1 MTDNPYR
8 LPRHVTPSRYEIS
21 LTPDLE
27 HHTFVGSTII
37 AIDVHEAT
45 STVILNA
52 AELAISTATFSND
65 AGASVSAHIVTD
77 EETERLTLTTSATL
91 AQGRWNLDLEFA
103 GILNDELRGFYRA
116 SFTDVDGNE
125 QTIATTQ
132 FEATDARRAFP
143 CWDEPDLKA
152 VFSISLT
159 VPSDLLAVSNG
170 AEAGRH
176 DNGDGTTTVQFADT
190 MIMST
195 YIVAFVV
202 GPLEATD
209 PIDVDGVPFRVIAPI
224 GKGYLTDFASEA
236 GVFCLRWLSNYYG
249 IPYPGDKVDFI
260 AVPDFAFGAM
270 ENLGAIIYRETA
282 LLLDR
287 DTTSLAEQ
295 RRVVDVIAHELAHM
309 WFGDLV
315 TMRWWEGIWL
325 NEAFASLMEMKTTE
339 AMHPDWERW
348 MAFAADPGAERSDAL
363 TIDALAESRSVE
375 FPVAS
380 PDEANEMF
388 DALTYGKGSAV
399 LRMIEQF
406 LGGDHFRLGVADY
419 LRTHSYGNTVTNDL
433 WAALDRASG
442 MPVGDIMNTWILQP
456 GHPLID
462 VNIDGNRVHLS
473 QRRMLLQAD
482 ETDTSLWSV
491 PMQIKA
497 SIDGEVVTQKFLLES
512 DSAIV
517 EFPGPVDWV
526 LGNGGGHGFYRVNYP
541 DRELHALMGDIES
554 LEPLER
560 LTLLDDV
567 RATVV
572 AGQNHAAAYL
582 ELCDHYRNETQQAVW
597 QLLLGGLKEIKD
609 IISNEQ
615 LPGFE
620 KRVRSIVAKR
630 ASEVGWE
637 PIDGETDLNNLLRG
651 DLIRA
656 MGNLGNDPE
665 TVAMARPFAEQLLDD
680 PASVDPV
687 VGQASLFVLAAHGTD
702 KDFVRLREAYDD
714 APTPQLRQRYLQAL
728 CSFDDERFVKQVF
741 DWTFDETIRGQD
753 AAWVVARMLSN
764 RESGPEV
771 WKMVRSGWNDI
782 LAAYPQVTVR
792 HLFDGLPSLSY
803 PEVAA
808 DVEAF
813 FAETEVRS
821 AKTLAQMLEILRVHV
836 ALRQRES
843 GRIGDA
849 LPV

>member
-1 MTDNPYR
+1 MSDNPYR
-8 LPRHVTPSRYEIS
+8 LPRHVTPTRYNLT
-21 LTPDLE
+21 LTPDLDN
-27 HHTFVGSTII
+27 HTFTGTVTISVK
-37 AIDVHEAT
+37 VHEAT
-45 STVILNA
+45 STVTLNA
-52 AELAISTATFSND
+52 AELNVTSATFDNG
-65 AGASVSAHIVTD
+65 AGTTVTAHIVMD
-77 EETERLTLTTSATL
+77 DKSERLTLTTSATL
-91 AQGRWNLDLEFA
+91 PPGTWALDLEFS
-103 GILNDELRGFYRA
+103 GTLNDQLRGFYRS
-116 SFTDVDGNE
+116 SFTDVHGND

-152 VFSISLT
+152 VFAVTLN
-159 VPSDLLAVSNG
+159 VPSHLFAVSNG
-170 AEAGRH
+170 LETSRT
-176 DNGDGTTTVQFADT
+176 DNGDGTTRVSFADT

-195 YIVAFVV
+195 YLVAVVV

-209 PIDVDGVPFRVIAPI
+209 PVDVDGVPFRVIAPI
-224 GKGYLTDFASEA
+224 GKGHLTDFALEA
-236 GVFCLRWLSNYYG
+236 GAFCLRWLSDYYG

-325 NEAFASLMEMKTTE
+325 NEAFASLMEMKATE

-348 MAFAADPGAERSDAL
+348 LAFAADPGAERSDAL
-363 TIDALAESRSVE
+363 TIDALAESRAVE
-375 FPVAS
+375 YPVGS

-419 LRTHSYGNTVTNDL
+419 LRTHSFGNTVTNDL

-456 GHPLID
+456 GHPLIEIKISGD
-462 VNIDGNRVHLS
+462 TVKLN
-473 QRRMLLQAD
+473 QRRMLLRAD
-482 ETDTSLWSV
+482 ETDMSIWEV

-497 SIDGEVVTQKFLLES
+497 SVNGEIVTQKYLFDS
-512 DSAIV
+512 DTATV
-517 EFPGPVDWV
+517 EFSGPVAWV
-526 LGNGGGHGFYRVNYP
+526 LANGGGHGFYRVNYP
-541 DRELHALMGDIES
+541 DAELRSLLGEIETM
-554 LEPLER
+554 EPLER

-572 AGQNHAAAYL
+572 AGLSHASAYL
-582 ELCDHYRNETQQAVW
+582 DLCDGFKNESQQAVW
-597 QLLLGGLKEIKD
+597 QLLLGGLKEIMH
-609 IISNEQ
+609 IIPDGE
-615 LPGFE
+615 LPNFE
-620 KRVRSIVAKR
+620 RRVRAIIGKR
-630 ASEVGWE
+630 AHEIGWE
-637 PIDGETDLNNLLRG
+637 PIPGESDLDNLLRG

-656 MGNLGNDPE
+656 MGTLGNDPE
-665 TVAMARPFAEQLLDD
+665 TIANAHPFAMALLDD
-680 PASVDPV
+680 PGSVDPV
-687 VGQASLFVLAAHGTD
+687 VGQASLFVVAAHGSD
-702 KDFVRLREAYDD
+702 EDFARLRAAYDH
-714 APTPQLRQRYLQAL
+714 APTPQLRQRYLQAMGA
-728 CSFDDERFVKQVF
+728 FDDERFVTQVF
-741 DWTFDETIRGQD
+741 EWTFDGTIRGQD

-764 RESGPEV
+764 RASGPAI
-771 WKMVRSGWNDI
+771 WKLVRTRWDDI
-782 LAAYPQVTVR
+782 IDSYPQVTVR
-792 HLFDGLPSLSY
+792 HLFDGIPSLSQ

-808 DVEAF
+808 DVAAF

-821 AKTLAQMLEILRVHV
+821 TKTLAQMLEILEVHV
-836 ALRQRES
+836 ALRSREAD
-843 GRIGDA
+843 RIGAA
-849 LPV
+849 LSV

>member
-8 LPRHVTPSRYEIS
+8 LPRHVTPSRYDIVLS
-21 LTPDLE
+21 PDLDN
-27 HHTFVGSTII
+27 HTFAGTSTI
-37 AIDVHEAT
+37 AVEVREPT

-52 AELAISTATFSND
+52 AELAVSRATFTNED
-65 AGASVSAHIVTD
+65 GTSVNAHIVTD
-77 EETERLTLTTSATL
+77 EDTERLTLTTTATL
-91 AQGRWNLDLEFA
+91 AQGPWNLDLEFT

-116 SFTDVDGNE
+116 SFTDIDGNE

-152 VFSISLT
+152 VFSITLT
-159 VPSDLLAVSNG
+159 VPNHLFAVSNG
-170 AEAGRH
+170 AEVDRK
-176 DNGDGTTTVQFADT
+176 DNGNGTTTVRFADT
-190 MIMST
+190 MVMST

-209 PIDVDGVPFRVIAPI
+209 PVDVDGVPFRVIAPI
-224 GKGYLTDFASEA
+224 GKGHLTDFAIEA
-236 GVFCLRWLSNYYG
+236 GVFCLRWLSDYYG

-295 RRVVDVIAHELAHM
+295 RRVIDVIAHELAHM

-348 MAFAADPGAERSDAL
+348 LAFAADPGAERSDAL
-363 TIDALAESRSVE
+363 TVDALAESRSVE

-462 VNIDGNRVHLS
+462 VTIAGNQVHLT
-473 QRRMLLQAD
+473 QRRMLLKAD
-482 ETDTSLWSV
+482 ETDSSIWSV
-491 PMQIKA
+491 PMQLKA
-497 SIDGEVVTQKFLLES
+497 SIGGEIVTQKYLLES
-512 DSAIV
+512 DSATV
-517 EFPGPVDWV
+517 EFPGKVDWV

-541 DRELHALMGDIES
+541 DLELHALMGDVDA

-572 AGQNHAAAYL
+572 AGQNHASAYL
-582 ELCDHYRNETQQAVW
+582 DLCERFADEPQQAVW

-609 IISNEQ
+609 IISDDL
-615 LPGFE
+615 LPAFE
-620 KRVRSIVAKR
+620 KRVRSIVTKK
-630 ASEVGWE
+630 ASQIGWE
-637 PIDGETDLNNLLRG
+637 PIAGETDLENLLRG

-665 TVAMARPFAEQLLDD
+665 TIAAARPLAHQLIAD
-680 PASVDPV
+680 PALVDPV

-702 KDFVRLREAYDD
+702 EDFVALRNAYDN

-728 CSFDDERFVKQVF
+728 CAFDDERFVTQVF
-741 DWTFDETIRGQD
+741 EWTFDETIRGQD

-764 RESGPEV
+764 RQSGPVV
-771 WKMVRSGWNDI
+771 WTMVRTRWND
-782 LAAYPQVTVR
+782 LLEAYPQVTVR
-792 HLFDGLPSLSY
+792 HLFDGLPSLSQ

-836 ALRQRES
+836 ALREREAD
-843 GRIGDA
+843 RIGAA
-849 LPV
+849 LSA